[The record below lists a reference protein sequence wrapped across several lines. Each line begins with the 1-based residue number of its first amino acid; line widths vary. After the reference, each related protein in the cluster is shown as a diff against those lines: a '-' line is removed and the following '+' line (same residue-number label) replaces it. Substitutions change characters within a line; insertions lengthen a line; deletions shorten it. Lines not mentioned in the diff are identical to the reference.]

1 LLLLLFLLL
10 TRLDRRTER
19 TWAFAVE
26 GLFERPCE
34 ITLLGAHREHPH
46 PRDHLQDQPMS
57 AEEMHSGKQRKAFG
71 ERRLQSVAKVIP
83 IASQASENSDEIR

>member
-1 LLLLLFLLL
+1 
-10 TRLDRRTER
+10 
-19 TWAFAVE
+19 
-26 GLFERPCE
+26 
-34 ITLLGAHREHPH
+34 
-46 PRDHLQDQPMS
+46 MS